1 MGHRISFLLFLTL
14 CTTLPALSQIGF
26 SYNSDIKF
34 IENDKELKFPFAGGL
49 NSAQYGAIDLN
60 LDNIP
65 DLVVFD
71 RSSDKLITFIS
82 TGSEYE
88 YASQYEHHFPRNIQ
102 NWMVL
107 ADYNCDGKIDIFTY
121 TNLGIRVFKNIST
134 SFLEWELA
142 DDPIFTQGSSSMIN
156 LSVNSTDIPAIVD
169 LDGDSDLDILV
180 YNFASGGLIEHHKN
194 MAIENNGS
202 CNTLEYVRVSQ
213 RYGDVEEC
221 TCNEF
226 VFSGESC
233 NTGGR
238 TLHVGGKS
246 ILAFDND
253 NDGDLEL
260 VIGQE
265 TCKDLNII
273 ENKGTPSEAVFDSFS
288 NLFPEKSSAVNFE
301 QFPAPFLVDVNFDG
315 LKDIILSPSI
325 RSNPEG
331 LIDNTNSSWLY
342 INNGSAEIPDFKF
355 DSKNF
360 LQAEMIDVGDF
371 SYPAF
376 LDVDGDLD
384 EDLLIGNQ
392 GRNKEGAYH
401 SSMSL
406 YLKTAEG
413 FVLTDDDFASLSQL
427 NFTYLNPS
435 FVDIN
440 MDGKPDMIIHA
451 IDENSDSGLFYILN
465 TSTSGI
471 SKFEPSQIM
480 TIAISTGAFD
490 DAEMFDINSDGI
502 LDLLLGKSNGKL
514 EYYINTGS
522 NLSPNFTL
530 ENDAFLGLEF
540 SGTNSNLNITVA
552 DIDGDNLADLITTDR
567 SGVMKVYLDFVNSSK
582 EPLIDLLKVESSIEN
597 TSTILGRITHPVV
610 GKIDGKI
617 MVAIGNIR
625 GGITLLESSGSSD
638 SEPDGLQLAVFPNPS
653 KVDKVVKFHTTSDQ
667 VQLEIFG
674 ISGNRLLE
682 SIPIT
687 ANEVLS
693 LNLSGHRNGLYF
705 ARIRKNK
712 STKTVKFILGN
723 ALNAL

>member
-1 MGHRISFLLFLTL
+1 MGHRIKLFLLLIFITS
-14 CTTLPALSQIGF
+14 ASAYSQIEF

-34 IENDKELKFPFAGGL
+34 IENNKELKFPLAGGL

-60 LDNIP
+60 LDDIP

-71 RSSDKLITFIS
+71 RSSDKLLTFIS
-82 TGSEYE
+82 IESEYE
-88 YASQYEHHFPRNIQ
+88 YAPQYEHQFPPNIQ

-107 ADYNCDGKIDIFTY
+107 ADYNCDGKMDLFTY
-121 TNLGIRVFKNIST
+121 TNLGLRVFKNIST
-134 SFLEWELA
+134 TVLEWELA
-142 DDPIFTQGSSSMIN
+142 NDPIFTQGSSSMVN

-194 MAIENNGS
+194 LAIENNGN

-213 RYGDVEEC
+213 RYGDFEEC
-221 TCNEF
+221 TCDEF

-233 NTGGR
+233 NSGGR
-238 TLHVGGKS
+238 TLHAGGKA

-265 TCKDLNII
+265 NCTDLDVI
-273 ENKGTPSEAVFDSFS
+273 ENKGTSLEAVFDSFS
-288 NLFPEKSSAVNFE
+288 NFFPEKNAVISFD
-301 QFPAPFLVDVNFDG
+301 QFPAPFLIDVNFDG
-315 LKDIILSPSI
+315 LKDIILSPNI

-342 INNGSAEIPDFKF
+342 INNGSMEIPDFKF
-355 DSKNF
+355 DRKDF
-360 LQAEMIDVGDF
+360 LQADMIDVGDF

-376 LDVDGDLD
+376 FDVDGDLD

-392 GRNKEGAYH
+392 GTNEEGAYLA
-401 SSMSL
+401 SIRL
-406 YLKTAEG
+406 YSKTAEG

-440 MDGKPDMIIHA
+440 KDGKLDLVIHA
-451 IDENSDSGLFYILN
+451 SDENDDSGLFYLLN
-465 TSTSGI
+465 TSTNGI
-471 SKFEPSQIM
+471 SKFEIAQIK
-480 TIAISTGAFD
+480 AISISVGTFD
-490 DAEMFDINSDGI
+490 DAELFDVNSDGI

-514 EYYINTGS
+514 EYYINTGT
-522 NLSPNFTL
+522 NLLPNFTL
-530 ENDAFLGLEF
+530 ENDAYLGLEF

-552 DIDGDNLADLITTDR
+552 DIDGDDHADLITTDR
-567 SGVMKVYLDFVNSSK
+567 SGIMKVYFDFTNSP
-582 EPLIDLLKVESSIEN
+582 EVPLINLLKTESIEN

-625 GGITLLESSGSSD
+625 GGITLLESNSSGD
-638 SEPDGLQLAVFPNPS
+638 AEPDGLQLTVFPNPS
-653 KVDKVVKFHTTSDQ
+653 KTDKVVKFHTTNDQ

-682 SIPIT
+682 PVTIT
-687 ANEVLS
+687 ANEVLN
-693 LNLSGHRNGLYF
+693 LNLSGYRNGLYF
-705 ARIRKNK
+705 ARIRKNE

-723 ALNAL
+723 ENSNL